1 MIDQRIVQEKLAL
14 VVERLKNLQRPSAE
28 NEIAASK
35 PDGGKSVG
43 LFPRDFGFQAWDWP
57 QGVGL
62 YGLYN
67 LHRATGDE
75 SIKRFLKDWYAG
87 HFREGL
93 PVRNI
98 NTTIP
103 LLALSYLF
111 EELPPEYGAA
121 CRDWAEW
128 LIAGLPKTK
137 ENGFQHTTTADAAKG
152 TINLNEG
159 QLWIDTLFM
168 TVLFLARMGRLTGDS
183 RFSSEATRQF
193 LVHVKYL
200 YEKRTG
206 LFYHG
211 WSFPENGNFGGVFWC
226 RGNSWYVASVID
238 FVEIMG
244 KELDAGTRQF
254 LLDTCRAQVDA
265 LAALQDGS
273 GLWHTVLDDP
283 ESYIE
288 TSGSA
293 GIAYGILKGIRLG
306 LLDGRYAETAEK
318 AIGAVLGMIGA
329 DGTVA
334 GVSAGTGMG
343 YDRDHYR
350 NIIIAPMAYG
360 QSLTIMAL
368 SERLRSLPVSRP

>member
-1 MIDQRIVQEKLAL
+1 MMIDQRIVQEKLAL

-183 RFSSEATRQF
+183 RFSSRGDAAVPGTREVPLREADRPLLPRLVLPGERQF
-193 LVHVKYL
+193 RRRLLVPGQFMVRRFGHRFVESWGRSWTREPGNSSSIPAGRRWTRWL
-200 YEKRTG
+200 RCRTG
-206 LFYHG
+206 
-211 WSFPENGNFGGVFWC
+211 P
-226 RGNSWYVASVID
+226 
-238 FVEIMG
+238 
-244 KELDAGTRQF
+244 
-254 LLDTCRAQVDA
+254 
-265 LAALQDGS
+265 GS
-273 GLWHTVLDDP
+273 GIPCSTIP
-283 ESYIE
+283 RAISRPPAARASPTASSRE
-288 TSGSA
+288 SGS
-293 GIAYGILKGIRLG
+293 GSWTGDTRKPPKR
-306 LLDGRYAETAEK
+306 R
-318 AIGAVLGMIGA
+318 
-329 DGTVA
+329 
-334 GVSAGTGMG
+334 SAPSSG
-343 YDRDHYR
+343 
-350 NIIIAPMAYG
+350 
-360 QSLTIMAL
+360 
-368 SERLRSLPVSRP
+368 